1 MRESSTYQMILDE
14 GRVEGRVEE
23 ARTLLVQLGVDKF
36 GVPSEDASRALETI
50 ADVERL
56 ERLIRRIL
64 RARSWD
70 ELLQDG

>member
-36 GVPSEDASRALETI
+36 GVPSEDASQALETI